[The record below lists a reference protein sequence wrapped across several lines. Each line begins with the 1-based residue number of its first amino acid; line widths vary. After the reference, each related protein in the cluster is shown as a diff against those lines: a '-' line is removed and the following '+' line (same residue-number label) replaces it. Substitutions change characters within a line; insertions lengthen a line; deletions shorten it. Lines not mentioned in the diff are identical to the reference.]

1 MKASQL
7 AREKSAQ
14 VWCREETS
22 RIVMDTTLAEAFAE
36 VLEEVWSQPWL
47 GNATTGELLEEIK
60 SRVNLSYK
68 TTAVD

>member
-1 MKASQL
+1 
-7 AREKSAQ
+7 
-14 VWCREETS
+14 
-22 RIVMDTTLAEAFAE
+22 MDTTLAEAFAE

-68 TTAVD
+68 TTGG